1 MNTEVLKNPIVLYR
15 GSDIPKDWYERMS
28 AQSEPIRDLIREL
41 EETGKRAEAAL
52 DEAVSRLERLFAE
65 TKNPDLLN
73 LKRDLF
79 NKRLGKLRNALEK
92 PGPAGMLE
100 AIRTYVERETEH
112 EAAMDEYREG
122 YRQSMTA
129 NRQALW
135 ESAADED
142 LAKSIAFYNDEI
154 YEKLGRYLSAEPDA
168 HNKKLKKLDFFL
180 MKLLVRGSMKT
191 SPFSYL
197 TKTGL
202 AGQEDLEFERRSF
215 CEMNHSIMLKIVHQF
230 IRTDP
235 DALRNIPVKVERF
248 GVRGG
253 RIYYVSQHSVDH
265 SRKVFE
271 TSDKFVEYSL
281 HPKLIRFLSGQKQKT
296 LTYEAFAEQAAKI
309 PEYRGEEGALFAKL
323 ISLKLLRQQA
333 GLSNDRGILGSA
345 KELFRTFGIGERLL
359 PQLDE
364 LDTELEAFESKPAF
378 ERIRHWKRIRELVR
392 DMSPESDA
400 GRELVYEDVIF
411 GRTKPDLVSGL
422 VDGEFMKT
430 LGDFLLL
437 FDVNVRVQYEIGCL
451 FSDKYGHEARPLTDS
466 RLLNEVFFKKIHHF
480 YPYYQDQRYR
490 YQEAVSDEVRLLDRL
505 RDEFLD
511 EFEGLLEAMSGEA
524 EVEAGELIRAYS
536 GRIPDYIKR
545 DTDVSSS
552 LFLQYAG
559 AGTVVLNDVYD
570 GHEKFISRFKDF
582 FGPAGTNPDYEEY
595 VDRVFRDR
603 NYYEVDELFGFNGG
617 IHYRKDLKTAKLEVG
632 YRQFSDDGGHPVA
645 DMTVRY
651 DPDTRKLD
659 FLDRDGRSC
668 RITYKSSLVP
678 IFLPGILSVMLHLFQ
693 SGRLNFD
700 LASLAR
706 PYSRAPRIRMG
717 NVVLSRRK
725 WRLDTEK
732 LTQLIRGAADAEE
745 LYLNVNR
752 YFDEQQLPKRFF
764 LKYFRNE
771 GEFTVEKPMFFDVT
785 VPLLLK
791 FFANELK
798 DGAYLEE
805 LLPDADI
812 PLNEFLVEY
821 SLEKER
827 TTCKT
832 SLSKV

>member
-15 GSDIPKDWYERMS
+15 GSDIPKHWYEQMA

-52 DEAVSRLERLFAE
+52 DEAVSSLERLFAE

-79 NKRLGKLRNALEK
+79 NKRLGKLRSALDRM
-92 PGPAGMLE
+92 GPAEMPE
-100 AIRTYVERETEH
+100 AIRAYVERETEH
-112 EAAMDEYREG
+112 EAAMQEYRDG
-122 YRQSMTA
+122 CRRSMTE

-135 ESAADED
+135 ESASDEN
-142 LAKSIAFYNDEI
+142 LVKSIAFYNDEI
-154 YEKLGRYLSAEPDA
+154 YEKLGRYLSAQPEN
-168 HNKKLKKLDFFL
+168 HNKKLRKLDFFL

-202 AGQEDLEFERRSF
+202 AVREEREFERQSF

-235 DALRNIPVKVERF
+235 DALRKIPVKVERF

-253 RIYYVSQHSVDH
+253 RIYYVSQHSVDQ

-281 HPKLIRFLSGQKQKT
+281 HPDLIRFLSAQKQKT
-296 LTYEAFAEQAAKI
+296 LTYGMFAEEAAKI
-309 PEYRGEEGALFAKL
+309 PEYRGEEEALFAKL

-333 GLSNDRGILGSA
+333 DLSSDRGILLSA
-345 KELFRTFGIGERLL
+345 KELFRTFGIGERLVA
-359 PQLDE
+359 QLDE
-364 LDTELEAFESKPAF
+364 LDAELEAFESKPAF
-378 ERIRHWKRIRELVR
+378 ERIRHWKRIQELVR
-392 DMSPESDA
+392 DMNPESSGA

-422 VDGEFMKT
+422 VDGEFMKS

-437 FDVNVRVQYEIGCL
+437 FDVNVRVQYEIGRL
-451 FSDKYGHEARPLTDS
+451 FSDKYGSEARPLTDS

-490 YQEAVSDEVRLLDRL
+490 FEEAVSDEVRLLDRL

-511 EFEGLLEAMSGEA
+511 KFEGLLEAGGEEA
-524 EVEAGELIRAYS
+524 EVDAGELIRTYS
-536 GRIPDYIKR
+536 GRIPDRIKR

-582 FGPAGTNPDYEEY
+582 FGDGPNPDYEEY

-632 YRQFSDDGGHPVA
+632 YRQFSDEGGHPVA

-706 PYSRAPRIRMG
+706 PYSRVPRIRMG

-732 LTQLIRGAADAEE
+732 LMQLIRRAADAEE
-745 LYLNVNR
+745 LYLDVNR

-798 DGAYLEE
+798 AGAYLEE

-832 SLSKV
+832 SPSKV